1 MDLSLLPQQIVNG
14 LMLGGV
20 YVMVAVAFTLII
32 GVLNFLNF
40 TVPALFMLAAVLMW
54 AILEGHGIALDLTAI
69 AVLLV
74 LCMMAADRLRG
85 AGLPAPARAAVA
97 PGLIVAAGLAVW
109 LIVSYKPGT
118 PVFAWLDGA
127 AGPGGRWILGIAV
140 ALFTVAVLSLLIERF
155 TYRYMKAKYGD
166 ATEHALPLVSSLGFL
181 IVLEH
186 TVIGTW
192 GSDSLTTEP
201 PFGNASFTFGPVLFS
216 VPQLISLILSL
227 AIVFA
232 LSAMLRRT
240 RLGRALRAIAEKPD
254 TAPLMGV
261 EVGRIVPVVY
271 VIAGLLCAIAGILFT
286 VNYTTVDAYI
296 GDTVATVAIAGM
308 VLGGLGNVWGAIVG
322 AMLIGMVEVM
332 SIYAVGATFKKIP
345 IWGLLLLILIVRPTG
360 LFGHTAIGKG
370 KF

>member
-1 MDLSLLPQQIVNG
+1 MDLTQLPQQIVNG

-32 GVLNFLNF
+32 GMLNFLNF
-40 TVPALFMLAAVLMW
+40 TVPALFMLASVLMW
-54 AILEGHGIALDLTAI
+54 AILEGHGIALDLTAV

-74 LCMMAADRLRG
+74 LAMMAADRLQH
-85 AGLPAPARAAVA
+85 AELPAPVKSGAAL
-97 PGLIVAAGLAVW
+97 GLVGATL
-109 LIVSYKPGT
+109 LIFWQIIASKPGGT
-118 PVFAWLDGA
+118 VFAWLDGA
-127 AGPGGRWILGIAV
+127 VGAGGRWIVGIVV
-140 ALFTVAVLSLLIERF
+140 ALFTVSMLSLLIERF

-181 IVLEH
+181 IVIEH
-186 TVIGTW
+186 TVISTW
-192 GSDSLTTEP
+192 GSDALTTAS
-201 PFGNASFTFGPVLFS
+201 PFGNASFEVGPVLFS
-216 VPQLISLILSL
+216 VPQLLSLILSL
-227 AIVFA
+227 VIVFG
-232 LSAMLRRT
+232 LSIMLKT
-240 RLGRALRAIAEKPD
+240 TKLGRALRSIAERPD

-271 VIAGLLCAIAGILFT
+271 VITGLLCAIAGILFT
-286 VNYTTVDAYI
+286 INYTTVDAYV

-322 AMLIGMVEVM
+322 AMFIGMVEVM
-332 SIYAVGATFKKIP
+332 SIYMVGATFKKIP